1 MNKSKTLVTGGWG
14 YIGTNLVRELL
25 SRGSEVIV
33 IDINP
38 PVKHLKYLL
47 TKVNWINDSI
57 NNIKKYDIEVDYVFH
72 LSGIANVKLSVLNP
86 ELDFDVNLQ
95 STVKLLEWSRT
106 RKIKKIVF
114 SSSVSVL
121 GNNIINP
128 VSENTAYSPKS
139 PYGASKSSSENYMTT
154 YNNVYGVPTVV
165 ARLFNV
171 YGPGQ
176 IKLFFSDII
185 YKLFDNQYEIE
196 IWGGGVQ
203 IRDYLHIN
211 DLVNGL
217 IILAQRGMEGEIYN
231 LASGI
236 PLRLKDFVKFISK
249 QFSRKTPKIVSTS
262 SFDGDINEWYANID
276 KISKIGFKQSVN
288 LEEGVKSSVK
298 WYLKNK
304 ETFLKIRHERN

>member
-1 MNKSKTLVTGGWG
+1 
-14 YIGTNLVRELL
+14 
-25 SRGSEVIV
+25 
-33 IDINP
+33 
-38 PVKHLKYLL
+38 
-47 TKVNWINDSI
+47 
-57 NNIKKYDIEVDYVFH
+57 
-72 LSGIANVKLSVLNP
+72 
-86 ELDFDVNLQ
+86 
-95 STVKLLEWSRT
+95 
-106 RKIKKIVF
+106 
-114 SSSVSVL
+114 
-121 GNNIINP
+121 
-128 VSENTAYSPKS
+128 
-139 PYGASKSSSENYMTT
+139 
-154 YNNVYGVPTVV
+154 
-165 ARLFNV
+165 
-171 YGPGQ
+171 
-176 IKLFFSDII
+176 
-185 YKLFDNQYEIE
+185 
-196 IWGGGVQ
+196 GGGVQ

-276 KISKIGFKQSVN
+276 KISKIGFKQAVN